1 MAFLRY
7 RFLEVQS
14 ATATAT
20 DDDDAEL
27 WYSMVVNMDDHEAT
41 ETLLVRHSSQSN
53 STSVSSTSG
62 RNEWRLM
69 SGSAEDIAVS
79 SLIIVII
86 ILSLIIIYLWIRSEI
101 THSKHMRLRR
111 NGSIRDQLNHSNAGE

>member
-7 RFLEVQS
+7 RLLEVQS
-14 ATATAT
+14 ATANAT
-20 DDDDAEL
+20 DNDDAEL
-27 WYSMVVNMDDHEAT
+27 WYSMVVNMDDREAI
-41 ETLLVRHSSQSN
+41 EDLVVHRSFQSN

-86 ILSLIIIYLWIRSEI
+86 ILSLIIIYF
-101 THSKHMRLRR
+101 H
-111 NGSIRDQLNHSNAGE
+111 

>member
-27 WYSMVVNMDDHEAT
+27 RYSMVVNMDDHEAT
-41 ETLLVRHSSQSN
+41 ETLLVRYSSQSN

-69 SGSAEDIAVS
+69 SGSAEDINM
-79 SLIIVII
+79 
-86 ILSLIIIYLWIRSEI
+86 
-101 THSKHMRLRR
+101 HM
-111 NGSIRDQLNHSNAGE
+111 SY